1 MGSLGRLMD
10 WTMKD
15 SMVNVL
21 FFCATLT
28 SHSRGH
34 TLFMYT
40 GAETSDISAEAVKL
54 HPCCSWQAHS
64 RRVGADVRDE
74 SKESCSV
81 LSPTTPNPT
90 SDLARTMHFSCF
102 HPMIRFR
109 SNDNNNFIIGHTSK
123 LVSTYTVRLGGGRK
137 TLWSS
142 CLPPPNHLLSNT
154 LSQHAHCSP
163 A

>member
-54 HPCCSWQAHS
+54 HPCCVMTKRHNTYH
-64 RRVGADVRDE
+64 
-74 SKESCSV
+74 V
-81 LSPTTPNPT
+81 LLKF
-90 SDLARTMHFSCF
+90 D
-102 HPMIRFR
+102 
-109 SNDNNNFIIGHTSK
+109 
-123 LVSTYTVRLGGGRK
+123 
-137 TLWSS
+137 
-142 CLPPPNHLLSNT
+142 
-154 LSQHAHCSP
+154 
-163 A
+163 